1 METQTPTALIDV
13 LGQYGVTGVVAILCV
28 AIVLLY
34 RQQNALT
41 KELRETVEKSASEVA
56 KCQQQTLDALEK
68 SRQALE
74 RSSEALEG
82 VKLALGKFR
91 YEG

>member
-1 METQTPTALIDV
+1 MEAQTPTALFDL
-13 LGQYGVTGVVAILCV
+13 LGQYGVTGVVALLCV

-34 RQQNALT
+34 RQQNSLT
-41 KELRETVEKSASEVA
+41 KEMRETVEKSAGEIA

-68 SRQALE
+68 STKALE

-82 VKLALGKFR
+82 VKLALTEFKR
-91 YEG
+91 